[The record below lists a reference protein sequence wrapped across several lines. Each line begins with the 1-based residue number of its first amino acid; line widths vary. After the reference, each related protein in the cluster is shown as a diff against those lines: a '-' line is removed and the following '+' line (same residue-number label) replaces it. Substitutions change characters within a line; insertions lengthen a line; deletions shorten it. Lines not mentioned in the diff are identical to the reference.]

1 MYGVNYKTTACLR
14 QKFVVVTCEEK
25 QKEKKNPKWRHNKSV
40 RPSPLWLLKHIKEFF
55 ILYWCKTE
63 VGRLQLNRNPPLI
76 SCQVN
81 LSGLWL
87 SSGEWG
93 SEANFN
99 DWPKAEEQ
107 CLISCLWDSYKPL
120 WHLASGIYL
129 VQARHLRC
137 DFLERKPIKRWMV
150 FLTAITW

>member
-1 MYGVNYKTTACLR
+1 MSASEIFGCDMRRKAERKKKSKMKTQ
-14 QKFVVVTCEEK
+14 QKCQTFPFVVVEAHK
-25 QKEKKNPKWRHNKSV
+25 R
-40 RPSPLWLLKHIKEFF
+40 
-55 ILYWCKTE
+55 ILYFWCKTE